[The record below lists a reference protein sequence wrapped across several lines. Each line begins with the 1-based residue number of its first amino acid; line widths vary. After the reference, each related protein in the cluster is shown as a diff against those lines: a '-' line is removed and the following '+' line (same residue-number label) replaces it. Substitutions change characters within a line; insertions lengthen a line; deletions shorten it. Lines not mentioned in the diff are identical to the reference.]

1 MASLISDSELEI
13 LRIIWAHNQQMMF
26 SEIVDEL
33 HKKEFTWK
41 NNTILTFLS
50 RLTEKN
56 MLRVQKKGRKNEYIA
71 LLTEQEYLKL
81 ETKEFVGKVY
91 EGEVKGLIATLVE
104 NELISNDEMQEL
116 KDYWEKHANDD

>member
-1 MASLISDSELEI
+1 MATLISDSELEI
-13 LRIIWAHNQQMMF
+13 LKIFWENNRQMMF

-50 RLTEKN
+50 RLTDKN
-56 MLRVQKKGRKNEYIA
+56 MLKVQKKGRKNEYMA
-71 LLTEQEYLKL
+71 VLTEQEYLKQ
-81 ETKEFVGKVY
+81 ETTDFVGKVY

-104 NELISNDEMQEL
+104 NDLISSDEMQEL
-116 KDYWEKHANDD
+116 KEYWEKNAK

>member
-13 LRIIWAHNQQMMF
+13 LKIIWEQNRNMMF

-50 RLTEKN
+50 RLTDKN
-56 MLRVQKKGRKNEYIA
+56 MLKVQKKGRKNEYIA
-71 LLTEQEYLKL
+71 VLTEQEYLKQ
-81 ETKEFVGKVY
+81 ETTEFVGKVY

-104 NELISNDEMQEL
+104 NDLISDDEMAKL
-116 KDYWEKHANDD
+116 KEYWEKNAE